1 MPIYALAGEEY
12 SSELYHYGIKGQKWG
27 VRRFQN
33 EDGSLTNAGKVRYS
47 NDSSLDKKGARKAKR
62 EAARKERQERRANR
76 KQKIQD
82 AARAYKMSDKEL
94 LEKIGRLEREKRL
107 MDLTYETLTT
117 SGDPKKNLLMRS
129 GKKVVEN
136 FIGGAGAYTL
146 NTLTGNAFNPVAAAK
161 AFNAKQFANQ
171 AFPNP
176 NQKKK

>member
-1 MPIYALAGEEY
+1 MPDYSFAGMTY

-27 VRRFQN
+27 VRRYQK
-33 EDGSLTNAGKVRYS
+33 EDGTLTNAGKARYGKES
-47 NDSSLDKKGARKAKR
+47 IIDKKTARKLSR
-62 EAARKERQERRANR
+62 EAARQERRERRANR

-161 AFNAKQFANQ
+161 AFNVKQFANQ